1 MIRKILIGLLFVLV
15 VIQFFRPAKN
25 QGNDQSKHINTLY
38 PMPDDVKQ
46 IMAVACYDCHSN
58 NTRYP
63 WYNNFQP
70 VAWWLANHVNDGK
83 RHLNFSELAGRRTA
97 QQYHKMEEVVEMVD
111 EGEMPLKSYTL
122 THGDARLSADQ
133 RKKIID
139 WAQSVMDAMKMKYP
153 ADSLVMPERPA
164 GPPPGN

>member
-15 VIQFFRPAKN
+15 VIQFIRPAKN

-38 PMPDDVKQ
+38 AMPDDVKQ
-46 IMAVACYDCHSN
+46 ILAVACDDCHSN

-63 WYNNFQP
+63 WYNNIQP
-70 VAWWLANHVNDGK
+70 VAWWLADHVKEGK
-83 RHLNFSELAGRRTA
+83 GHLNFSELAGRRTA
-97 QQYHKMEEVVEMVD
+97 LQYHKMEEVVEMVD

-122 THGDARLSADQ
+122 THGDARLSTDQ

-139 WAQSVMDAMKMKYP
+139 WAQSVMDAMKMKFP

-164 GPPPGN
+164 SPPPGN

>member
-15 VIQFFRPAKN
+15 VIQFIRPAKN

-46 IMAVACYDCHSN
+46 ILAVACDDCHSN

-70 VAWWLANHVNDGK
+70 IAWWLADHVKDGK

-97 QQYHKMEEVVEMVD
+97 LQYHKMEEVVEMVD

-122 THGDARLSADQ
+122 THGDAKLSTDQ
-133 RKKIID
+133 RKKIIA

-153 ADSLVMPERPA
+153 ADSLVMPERPS